1 MHNRMRASERCG
13 RLSWLFAPVDNTPL
27 VLFRIAFG
35 LLITLES
42 AGSIATGWVHDN
54 LIAPSVAFPMIGFD
68 WVRPLPGAWMYAYYA
83 LMAMCGLLVMLGCFY
98 RAGLAA
104 FTALWS
110 GTYLMQTVSYNNHY
124 YLLILLGLLLLP
136 TPAHAW
142 ASLDA
147 RRNPALRSLTCPRWC
162 IAALAA
168 QTALVYGFAAI
179 AKLDADW
186 LAGRP
191 FEVWLPRKADWLF
204 GPLFVQPWMK
214 WILVWGGL
222 AFDALI
228 IPLLL
233 WQPTRVLAIALAVAF
248 HLFNS
253 YLFRIGVFPYLGIA
267 LCLLFVPGEELR
279 RRFLPRKPPAPA
291 RAAPPGPLSAG
302 RRAVVAALAAYFAV
316 QVALPPRHVLYPG
329 RVDWTEEGH
338 RMSWRMMLRSKTGNI
353 EFHVVHPPS
362 GRRWTVNPGEFLT
375 DKQTLRVAIR
385 PDLIWQFAQ
394 FLERHC
400 AGQGIAPVEV
410 RASSAVSLNGRPAQ
424 PLVDPHVDLAAQE
437 WRFLRP
443 NPWIVP
449 LADSEPAQ
457 LWKP

>member
-1 MHNRMRASERCG
+1 MRDRVLPALRSE

-27 VLFRIAFG
+27 VLFRIVFG

-42 AGSIATGWVHDN
+42 AGSIATGWVHNN
-54 LIAPSVAFPMIGFD
+54 LIAPRVAFPMIGFD

-83 LMAMCGLLVMLGCFY
+83 LMAMCGLLVMLGSFY

-110 GTYLMQTVSYNNHY
+110 ATYVMQTVSYNNHY

-168 QTALVYGFAAI
+168 QIALVYGFAAV

-191 FEVWLPRKADWLF
+191 FEVWLPPKADWLL
-204 GPLFVQPWMK
+204 GPLLVQPWMK

-228 IPLLL
+228 VPLLL
-233 WQPTRVLAIALAVAF
+233 WQPTRALAIALAVAF

-253 YLFRIGVFPYLGIA
+253 YIFRIGVFPYLGIA
-267 LCLLFVPGEELR
+267 FCLLFVPGEDLR
-279 RRFLPRKPPAPA
+279 RRFLPRKPPAPPI
-291 RAAPPGPLSAG
+291 AASLGPLSP
-302 RRAVVAALAAYFAV
+302 RRWAVVVALAAYFAV
-316 QVALPPRHVLYPG
+316 QLALPLRHLLYPG
-329 RVDWTEEGH
+329 HVDWTEEGH
-338 RMSWRMMLRSKTGNI
+338 RMSWRMMLRAKTGNI

-362 GRRWTVNPGEFLT
+362 GRSWTVHPREFLT
-375 DKQTLRVAIR
+375 DKQTQRVAIR

-394 FLERHC
+394 FLEQHY
-400 AGQGIAPVEV
+400 ADQGIAPVEV

-424 PLVDPHVDLAAQE
+424 PLVDPNVDLAAQE
-437 WRFLRP
+437 WSFLRP
-443 NPWIVP
+443 NRWVVP
-449 LADSEPAQ
+449 LASSE
-457 LWKP
+457 